1 MQNKS
6 SERTYNFIDLFAGIG
21 GFRIALQQLG
31 GECVFSSEWDKAAKE
46 TYFQNYG
53 EVPFGDIT
61 KSEIKSLIP
70 DKFDVLCA
78 GFPCQPFS
86 IAGVSKKLSLGRET
100 GFEDKTQGTLFFD
113 VCRILKAKRPRAF
126 MLENVKIYNDTAQ
139 IKQKISEVEI
149 QTVEKNLTLEFSG
162 MLEAR
167 KFTGKIVDAV
177 TGTTLA
183 KRGSNKIK
191 DAFSMV
197 DDTLGLDTRGTIKGV
212 LENGVKGTIL
222 NGIGKKK

>member
-1 MQNKS
+1 MTLTSQKIIF
-6 SERTYNFIDLFAGIG
+6 EREKGLF
-21 GFRIALQQLG
+21 
-31 GECVFSSEWDKAAKE
+31 KKE
-46 TYFQNYG
+46 R
-53 EVPFGDIT
+53 ELVDI
-61 KSEIKSLIP
+61 I
-70 DKFDVLCA
+70 
-78 GFPCQPFS
+78 
-86 IAGVSKKLSLGRET
+86 
-100 GFEDKTQGTLFFD
+100 
-113 VCRILKAKRPRAF
+113 

-177 TGTTLA
+177 TGTTFA